1 MESWGQDDGLMD
13 LAIVG
18 GGPAG
23 TVAALEASR
32 RGLRTSVWEREC
44 FPRDKVCGEFI
55 SPEALPWLERETPEA
70 LARAACI
77 RRSEFVSPSGRRIGF
92 TFPEPARGLS
102 RRVLDEA
109 LWRAASAAGAKV
121 WEGTAARKLRKVL
134 TRGPG
139 EAFWELKSSAGSVAR
154 ARSVV
159 LACGRWWNLEGFHSP
174 ARERMSGS
182 VGPWL
187 GAKAHFA
194 GVEPSDAVEM
204 YFFPG
209 GYCGLAP
216 IEDGLYNACCLAH
229 RGLARRAVR
238 GGLTDF
244 AGWLGAV
251 SRHPLLTRRLRG
263 AGQVSE
269 TVATAPLAP
278 ARRQAASSGVLKV
291 GDASGFLDPFTGDG
305 ISMAIES
312 GRLAAEVLAAPRG
325 RGSAQETVRL
335 YRQRLGRGVRRSYW
349 VAGLLRLLVAAPAG
363 VQDAAAQALV
373 RLAPRL
379 FTETRWRG
387 EYLTSPP
394 VGV

>member
-1 MESWGQDDGLMD
+1 MD

-32 RGLRTSVWEREC
+32 RGLRTSVWERES

-70 LARAACI
+70 LARAAWI
-77 RRSEFVSPSGRRIGF
+77 RRSEFVSPSARRFGF
-92 TFPEPARGLS
+92 TLPEPARGLS

-109 LWRAASAAGAKV
+109 LWRAASAAGARV

-134 TRGPG
+134 ARDPD
-139 EAFWELKSSAGSVAR
+139 EAFWELESSAGR
-154 ARSVV
+154 MTRTRSVV

-174 ARERMSGS
+174 ARERMSGGA
-182 VGPWL
+182 GPWL
-187 GAKAHFA
+187 GAKAHFV
-194 GVEPSDAVEM
+194 GVEPNDAVEM

-216 IEDGLYNACCLAH
+216 IEDGLYNACCLVH
-229 RGLARRAVR
+229 RSLARRAGR

-244 AGWLGAV
+244 AGWLGAITG
-251 SRHPLLTRRLRG
+251 HPILTRRLHGGR
-263 AGQVSE
+263 QVSE
-269 TVATAPLAP
+269 TVSAAPLTP
-278 ARRQAASSGVLKV
+278 ARRQAASSGALRV
-291 GDASGFLDPFTGDG
+291 GDAAGFLDPFTGDG

-325 RGSAQETVRL
+325 TGTAQEIVRL
-335 YRQRLGRGVRRSYW
+335 YRRRLGRGVRRSYW

-363 VQDAAAQALV
+363 VQNAAAQALV
-373 RLAPRL
+373 RLGPRL
-379 FTETRWRG
+379 FRETRWRG
-387 EYLTSPP
+387 EFLTLPP

>member
-1 MESWGQDDGLMD
+1 
-13 LAIVG
+13 
-18 GGPAG
+18 
-23 TVAALEASR
+23 
-32 RGLRTSVWEREC
+32 
-44 FPRDKVCGEFI
+44 
-55 SPEALPWLERETPEA
+55 
-70 LARAACI
+70 LARAAWI
-77 RRSEFVSPSGRRIGF
+77 RRSEFVSPSARSFGF

-109 LWRAASAAGAKV
+109 LWRAASAAGARV
-121 WEGTAARKLRKVL
+121 WEGRAARKLRKVL
-134 TRGPG
+134 ARGPG
-139 EAFWELKSSAGSVAR
+139 EAFWELESSAGSVTR
-154 ARSVV
+154 ARSVL
-159 LACGRWWNLEGFHSP
+159 LACGRWWNLEGFYSA
-174 ARERMSGS
+174 ARERMSG

-216 IEDGLYNACCLAH
+216 IEDGLYNACCLVH
-229 RGLARRAVR
+229 RSLARRAGR

-244 AGWLGAV
+244 AGWLGTIT
-251 SRHPLLTRRLRG
+251 RHPALTWRLRG

-278 ARRQAASSGVLKV
+278 ARRQAASSGALRV

-325 RGSAQETVRL
+325 HGSPQETVRL

-363 VQDAAAQALV
+363 IQVAAAQALV

-379 FTETRWRG
+379 FRETRWRG
-387 EYLTSPP
+387 EFLTSPP